1 MNAEDG
7 SASLLSVLL
16 LPLLVLVLAG
26 VIDLGLLRLG
36 AARAR
41 AAADLA
47 ATTAVNDQDDA
58 VLSSGFL
65 RLAGDAEDVARQYL
79 ALNLVAVS
87 SLLAVD
93 VESIASNADIAAFP
107 GGGVD
112 PRDGTRY
119 ERPTVRIRAA
129 VPLRTGALR
138 SVLGPTVV
146 VHANA
151 VAAAR

>member
-1 MNAEDG
+1 MNTEDG
-7 SASLLSVLL
+7 SASLLSILL

-47 ATTAVNDQDDA
+47 ATIAVNDQDDA
-58 VLSSGFL
+58 ALSSGFL

-79 ALNLVAVS
+79 ELNLTAVS

-93 VESIASNADIAAFP
+93 AASIATAADVAAFP
-107 GGGVD
+107 AGGLD
-112 PRDGTRY
+112 PRDGARY
-119 ERPTVRIRAA
+119 DRPTVRIHAA

-138 SVLGPTVV
+138 SVLGATVV
-146 VHANA
+146 VHATA

>member
-26 VIDLGLLRLG
+26 VVDLGLLRLG

-79 ALNLVAVS
+79 ALNLAPVS
-87 SLLAVD
+87 SLLGAD
-93 VESIASNADIAAFP
+93 AASIAGAADIAAFP
-107 GGGVD
+107 RGGVD
-112 PRDGTRY
+112 PRNGARYDG
-119 ERPTVRIRAA
+119 PTVRIHAA

-138 SVLGPTVV
+138 SVIGPTVV
-146 VHANA
+146 VHATA